1 MTELK
6 PCPFCGSAAHIAKN
20 YKGNYT
26 VECDNY
32 LYCIASKM
40 VFWDYEE
47 DAVEAWNRRPEDEQ
61 RN

>member
-1 MTELK
+1 V
-6 PCPFCGSAAHIAKN
+6 KN

-47 DAVEAWNRRPEDEQ
+47 DAVEAWNRRVGEDDG
-61 RN
+61 